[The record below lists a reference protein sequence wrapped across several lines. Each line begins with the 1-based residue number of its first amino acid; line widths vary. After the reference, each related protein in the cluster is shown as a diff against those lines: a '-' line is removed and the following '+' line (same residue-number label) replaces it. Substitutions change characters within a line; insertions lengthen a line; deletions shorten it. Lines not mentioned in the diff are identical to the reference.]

1 VDLNSCKWKLLLF
14 WYKITVEKVKFM
26 TDITYISK
34 YKNKLNFGNVEDII
48 KITYFISLISV
59 ETKLQKEDFS
69 FSLKWNFYGSVF
81 ESTKIWYITLLLEP
95 KYDNNNISAIFHAIK
110 HQLYVQKLVAKLNSM
125 K

>member
-1 VDLNSCKWKLLLF
+1 
-14 WYKITVEKVKFM
+14 M

-69 FSLKWNFYGSVF
+69 FSLK
-81 ESTKIWYITLLLEP
+81 
-95 KYDNNNISAIFHAIK
+95 
-110 HQLYVQKLVAKLNSM
+110 
-125 K
+125 